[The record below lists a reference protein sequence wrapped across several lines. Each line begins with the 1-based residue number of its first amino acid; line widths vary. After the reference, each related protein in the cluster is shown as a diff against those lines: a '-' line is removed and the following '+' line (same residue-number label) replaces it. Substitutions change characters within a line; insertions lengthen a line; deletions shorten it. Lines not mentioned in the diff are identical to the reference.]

1 MNQEDI
7 RRTLESSCTS
17 TTSSKSQTSFSPPT
31 KESIV
36 KRRKGPTAREIVQ
49 TLTSFVIIE
58 KEENDGKSKEFV
70 VVKCPNGQY
79 CKNGNGEIHYP
90 NKSGYKNPSSHLWSC
105 LAKVCIFCI
114 ESFLVSHEM
123 ITNTLIVV

>member
-7 RRTLESSCTS
+7 CRTLESSCTS
-17 TTSSKSQTSFSPPT
+17 TTSSKSKTSFSPP

-36 KRRKGPTAREIVQ
+36 RRRKGPTTREIVPPLT
-49 TLTSFVIIE
+49 TLVRIK
-58 KEENDGKSKEFV
+58 KEEDNGKSKEFV

-90 NKSGYKNPSSHLWSC
+90 DKSGYRTPSSHLRLC
-105 LAKVCIFCI
+105 LTKVCIFCI
-114 ESFLVSHEM
+114 ESVLVSREM
-123 ITNTLIVV
+123 ITNRSIVV